1 MISNVSSENLIF
13 INNLNS
19 ASDRLAVA
27 MNRLSTGARVNC
39 AADDAAG
46 FMISK
51 GLEVKQRGLN
61 TANDNIQTGLSLLGV
76 AEGSLQTMLSP
87 LYRIRDL
94 ALQSSNGIYSEKE
107 RQAMQLEVDA
117 LFDEIVRTKN
127 TTEFNGVKLFSK
139 QVFTNKDDT
148 FVDNETAATISLMS
162 YTPAP
167 MMLAAAPA
175 TTSEPA
181 VASIE
186 EPMMAAA
193 PNNSKIIE
201 GAVTLA
207 SGKSKTISIGDKV
220 YTFTDNGSG
229 KTNNTCNYSYDMST
243 GKLTLTNTNYMTI
256 RAADGQVD
264 DIYVENAKA
273 YTYVYAGDKNDK
285 IEITGSAGNVRG
297 YGEAGDDYLIDNTT
311 NTSPSTYTVGGL
323 GDDIIEINKSNGLAY
338 GSEGNDT
345 FYITGDNNTVH
356 GQAGDD
362 NFHVLTGD
370 KNFLNGGL
378 DTNTIIENMGTN
390 TGWNSISGIEDYN
403 TTQGKIHV
411 GSQEVK
417 LYFNGKQYTVKNS
430 GSVPSVEYS
439 YNETTDTVTF
449 SGSSAHITATGNQTN
464 NIILATEYMIYTDNT
479 GGSTNITANKGYAT
493 INIGGGENT
502 IITKGNNSTIKLGNG
517 NNTITSQGTYTN
529 ITLGNGEN
537 TVTSSGANSKIISG
551 TGENTIKVNGASS
564 FVQSKG
570 GDDEITLNSNNNYV
584 SCANSG
590 TPNITINSG
599 KTNNIINGANNSNL
613 LIEDNG
619 TTTGYLNCNGIENYL
634 PNSGTIY
641 LKASESL
648 NITLMKDTANEASY
662 TVKNRSTSASCFF
675 TYSCNTT
682 TGEITF
688 NSGNDSQAVTIT
700 AFAGQNDKIIAQGN
714 ALQLYTG
721 DGEDTVNAKVGY
733 YSIIDTGDGNDTLNI
748 TSRSGTSGTDYPEYY
763 TKEGAD
769 TVTISSGVGN
779 IDVWT
784 GDGDDTITINGT
796 NNKIYSEAGADTIV
810 MNGVNN
816 TISSGNHND
825 TVTLNASNVDIIT
838 DLGAGSDTINI
849 NANNTGSIMGGD
861 GNDNFVIASGV
872 TGVFVDGNAGTN
884 TIIGDGSSIYR
895 YNVENYP
902 NLLPAKGAIAI
913 AGSSENT
920 IEILGQVYTIKNRQ
934 TTSSILKFNYNE
946 TTGLMTFEGTYLNIT
961 SAAGQVNNVIV
972 KGNNM
977 YFYGSDENDTIEI
990 TGANSMARGQ
1000 GGNDII
1006 KSSGNYAYSYGG
1018 AGDDIITVSGVSPYA
1033 YGEAGNDT
1041 ITANGDTAR
1050 IYGNENNDTITL
1062 NGESCQAWGG
1072 AGDDT
1077 IESNG
1082 GKSSVYGEDDND
1094 TINLNGAQNHGEGG
1108 AGDDTIT
1115 ASSGN
1120 AQVLGGEGNDTIT
1133 LDWILG
1139 NTSSYVKGEGGDDII
1154 TVNSSNNVTAIE
1166 GGDGDDKIIMNGEN
1180 NSASGGAGYNTLEL
1194 NVEKVSAT
1202 EFNKIITNKTQG
1214 SITLEGGEELALEI
1228 SGKSY
1233 TIENLGS
1240 TSKTLEYDYDEATET
1255 MMLDGDN
1262 FKITSALGQVNN
1274 VVLEGNEMEFIG
1286 SDGNDTITV
1295 KGNDSTIQ
1303 AKEGDDRII
1312 VIGERNT
1319 VSGGTGSNTLE
1330 IAAKNITF
1338 QSSEFDKFV
1347 ALKSEGTLSFEG
1359 NDSATFEIAG
1369 KSYEIKNLSAGIEN
1383 LNFYYNDANNT
1394 ITFEGNN
1401 FEIKSNSGQAN
1412 KVILQGNGIEFWGA
1426 EEDDRVTLRGS
1437 NAKIYG
1443 NEGADTILAEGNEN
1457 NIELG
1462 AGNDNI
1468 TILGN
1473 SNTIDGGEGY
1483 DIIANSGTNTT
1494 ISNCSELWKEADPFS
1509 FQVGTEANEI
1519 SRITVST
1526 GFTIPVIGIDI
1537 SSAYRARMSLEDID
1551 NLIGILTGKMADIGV
1566 SVNRLKSA
1574 MNSNEITQINMTA
1587 SRSSIIDADIA
1598 RESMNLLKEQ
1608 ILQNASASVLST
1620 SKDLKSTSLLN
1631 IYDSI
1636 SRLGM

>member
-1 MISNVSSENLIF
+1 
-13 INNLNS
+13 
-19 ASDRLAVA
+19 

-148 FVDNETAATISLMS
+148 FVDNETAAAISLLS
-162 YTPAP
+162 YIPAP
-167 MMLAAAPA
+167 VMMSAAPA
-175 TTSEPA
+175 SATSGEEEIA
-181 VASIE
+181 LMSTGGGEEIALMSAGGGEEIALMSE
-186 EPMMAAA
+186 EPIVTMAAGSD
-193 PNNSKIIE
+193 PSIIE
-201 GAVTLA
+201 GTVTLA

-220 YTFTDNGSG
+220 YTFTDRGSG
-229 KTNNTCNYSYDMST
+229 RTDNTCNYSYDMST
-243 GKLTLTNTNYMTI
+243 GKLTLSNTYYMYIT
-256 RAADGQVD
+256 AADGQED
-264 DIYVENAKA
+264 NILIENAGEQTRFDTK
-273 YTYVYAGDKNDK
+273 DK
-285 IEITGSAGNVRG
+285 
-297 YGEAGDDYLIDNTT
+297 
-311 NTSPSTYTVGGL
+311 
-323 GDDIIEINKSNGLAY
+323 DDIIEITGNGIVYGYAGTGNDTIIDRTTNQWNEFNGQDGDDTMYVNRSNGRAFGGTGNDTIY
-338 GSEGNDT
+338 VNGSNNTIAGGEGNDN
-345 FYITGDNNTVH
+345 FIVETGE
-356 GQAGDD
+356 G
-362 NFHVLTGD
+362 NFFVG
-370 KNFLNGGL
+370 
-378 DTNTIIENMGTN
+378 EAGTN
-390 TGWNSISGIEDYN
+390 TLTGESELVAKQSWNDISGIDDANQTAGVIRSY
-403 TTQGKIHV
+403 TTNVRLNLGGNI
-411 GSQEVK
+411 
-417 LYFNGKQYTVKNS
+417 YTITNP
-430 GSVPSVEYS
+430 GNLITNYS
-439 YNETTDTVTF
+439 YNESTNTITF
-449 SGSSAHITATGNQTN
+449 SGQYGKIVANGNQAN
-464 NIILATEYMIYTDNT
+464 NIILSSNYMSYTDTSN
-479 GGSTNITANKGYAT
+479 GKNNITTKGNNT
-493 INIGGGENT
+493 TVTLGDGENT
-502 IITKGNNSTIKLGNG
+502 ITTQGSYTTIKLGNG
-517 NNTITSQGTYTN
+517 NNTITSQGSYTN

-551 TGENTIKVNGASS
+551 TGENTINVNGGNS

-570 GDDEITLNSNNNYV
+570 GDDDITLNSNSNYI

-634 PNSGTIY
+634 PNSGTVY

-648 NITLMKDTANEASY
+648 DITLMKDTANEASY
-662 TVKNRSTSASCFF
+662 TVKNRSTSASCCF

-688 NSGNDSQAVTIT
+688 NSGNDAQAITIT
-700 AFAGQNDKIIAQGN
+700 AFAGQKDKIIAQGN
-714 ALQLYTG
+714 SLQLYTG
-721 DGEDTVNAKVGY
+721 DGDDTVNAKVGY
-733 YSIIDTGDGNDTLNI
+733 YSTIDTGDGNDTLNI

-769 TVTISSGVGN
+769 TVTISSGVQN

-796 NNKIYSEAGADTIV
+796 KNKIYSEAGEDTIV
-810 MNGVNN
+810 MNGTNN

-825 TVTLNASNVDIIT
+825 TVTLNASNTDIIT
-838 DLGAGSDTINI
+838 DLGAGDDTINI

-861 GNDNFVIASGV
+861 GNDNFVVTSGV

-884 TIIGDGSSIYR
+884 TITGDGSSIYR
-895 YNVENYP
+895 YNVEGYP
-902 NLLPAKGAIAI
+902 NLLPAKGTIAI

-920 IEILGQVYTIKNRQ
+920 IEILGQVYTIKNR
-934 TTSSILKFNYNE
+934 SSNASILKFDYNE
-946 TTGLMTFEGTYLNIT
+946 STGLMTFEGTTLDIR
-961 SAAGQVNNVIV
+961 SAAGQVNNVVI
-972 KGNNM
+972 KGSYVN
-977 YFYGSDENDTIEI
+977 FYGANENDTIKA
-990 TGANSMARGQ
+990 TGSVCYAF
-1000 GGNDII
+1000 GG
-1006 KSSGNYAYSYGG
+1006 G
-1018 AGDDIITVSGVSPYA
+1018 GDDTITTTAGSSYA
-1033 YGEAGNDT
+1033 YGGEGDDTITINGNNSCAYGDAGNDT
-1041 ITANGDTAR
+1041 ITVNGDSGR
-1050 IYGNENNDTITL
+1050 VWGYGGDDTITL
-1062 NGESCQAWGG
+1062 NGESSTTYGG
-1072 AGDDT
+1072 AGNDIIT
-1077 IESNG
+1077 SNG
-1082 GKSSVYGEDDND
+1082 GKNSVYGEGDND
-1094 TINLNGAQNHGEGG
+1094 IINLNGAQNHAEGG
-1108 AGDDTIT
+1108 DGNDTIT

-1120 AQVLGGEGNDTIT
+1120 AQVLGGAGDDTIT

-1139 NTSSYVKGEGGDDII
+1139 NTSSYVKGEGGDDTII
-1154 TVNSSNNVTAIE
+1154 VNSSNNATTIE

-1214 SITLEGGEELALEI
+1214 SITLESGEELALEI

-1233 TIENLGS
+1233 TIENLGG
-1240 TSKTLEYDYDEATET
+1240 TSKTLEYDYDETTET

-1347 ALKSEGTLSFEG
+1347 ALKSEGTISFESG
-1359 NDSATFEIAG
+1359 DSAILEIAG
-1369 KSYEIKNLSAGIEN
+1369 KSYEIKNLGGSAEN
-1383 LNFYYNDANNT
+1383 LNFNYNDANNT

-1412 KVILQGNGIEFWGA
+1412 KVILQGDGIEFYGA
-1426 EEDDRVTLRGS
+1426 EQDDRITLRGS

-1443 NEGADTILAEGNEN
+1443 LEGADTVLADGDGN
-1457 NIELG
+1457 NIGLG

-1468 TILGN
+1468 TILGD

-1483 DIIANSGTNTT
+1483 DIIANSATNTT
-1494 ISNCSELWKEADPFS
+1494 ITNCDELWKEADPFS
-1509 FQVGTEANEI
+1509 FQVGTEANDI

-1537 SSAYRARMSLEDID
+1537 STAYKARMSLEDID
-1551 NLIGILTGKMADIGV
+1551 NLIEILTGKMADIGV
-1566 SVNRLKSA
+1566 STNRLKSA
-1574 MNSNEITQINMTA
+1574 MNSNEITHVNLTA

-1631 IYDSI
+1631 IYNSVGN
-1636 SRLGM
+1636 LGR